1 MPRGGARILLLGG
14 DTDHN
19 VGDRSILSA
28 LVHCIRAHDASAEIA
43 VAGDPQTSRPIRGV
57 AKIIP
62 RGARGIAQL
71 LRCALKAD
79 RILIA
84 GGGLFQDDDSR
95 AKMPYWALR
104 ISLLRILNSRIVG
117 HSIGAGPL
125 RHAESRLAARLACRA
140 LTSISAR
147 DRLARDT
154 LAACTSR
161 PIEVVPDPAFML
173 EPAPRE
179 AAIDLLRTIDLPPG
193 RPFIAVA
200 VRRWFHERGGFIP
213 NVLKAKAGMHVGGD
227 DARFQSLLDAIATS
241 LVELARRLDASV
253 LLLPSYN
260 VVHEADDVACESLGR
275 RLGNVSV
282 RLARIADPQSY
293 KAVLGMA
300 SLMISSR
307 MHPLIHAAAMG
318 IPLVG
323 LSYNPKFDGLFDL
336 LEMPH
341 RPLQLDEFPG
351 QWGPRELVGAAEA
364 ALESRLDLRKR
375 SELLATVVRRQT
387 LAVTFGDGAGAG
399 LETADA

>member
-1 MPRGGARILLLGG
+1 
-14 DTDHN
+14 
-19 VGDRSILSA
+19 V
-28 LVHCIRAHDASAEIA
+28 
-43 VAGDPQTSRPIRGV
+43 
-57 AKIIP
+57 IP
-62 RGARGIAQL
+62 RGARGL
-71 LRCALKAD
+71 RELGRCAREAD

-104 ISLLRILNSRIVG
+104 ISLLRILNSRIAG

-125 RHAESRLAARLACRA
+125 RHAESRLAARFACRA
-140 LTSISAR
+140 LTSVSAR

-161 PIEVVPDPAFML
+161 RIDVVPDPAFML
-173 EPAPRE
+173 EPAPRQ
-179 AAIDLLRTIDLPPG
+179 AALELLRDLGLTPG

-200 VRRWFHERGGFIP
+200 VRRWFHARGGFIP
-213 NVLKAKAGMHVGGD
+213 NILKARVGMRVGGD
-227 DARFQSLLDAIATS
+227 DGRFQSLLDVIATS
-241 LVELARRLDASV
+241 LIQLAGRLDADV

-260 VVHEADDVACESLGR
+260 VPHEADDVACESLAQ
-275 RLGNVSV
+275 RLGSIRVK
-282 RLARIADPQSY
+282 LAKIADPQLY

-307 MHPLIHAAAMG
+307 MHPLIHAASMG

-336 LEMPH
+336 LEMPYP
-341 RPLQLDEFPG
+341 PLRLDEFPDR
-351 QWGPRELVGAAEA
+351 WGAREIVGAAEA
-364 ALESRLDLRKR
+364 ALGSRLDLRKR

-387 LAVTFGDGAGAG
+387 LAVTFGDSAGA
-399 LETADA
+399 TMDAADA